1 MASATASTIPSSG
14 LWNALATVVLP
25 RMSCDAADFNSVAV
39 VTSRNTSVEEKVR
52 FWICRCRQEIYE
64 RRASV
69 GSEGV
74 STCNRLTWQSNSR
87 FRSRPIA
94 TWPVCMKNGGVLKT
108 CWTHARKSLPLM
120 LTATRIV
127 SSGGGR
133 TTLSR
138 VKSRLRRT
146 PQGVL

>member
-1 MASATASTIPSSG
+1 
-14 LWNALATVVLP
+14 
-25 RMSCDAADFNSVAV
+25 
-39 VTSRNTSVEEKVR
+39 
-52 FWICRCRQEIYE
+52 
-64 RRASV
+64 
-69 GSEGV
+69 
-74 STCNRLTWQSNSR
+74 
-87 FRSRPIA
+87 
-94 TWPVCMKNGGVLKT
+94 
-108 CWTHARKSLPLM
+108 LM